1 MASTCLLGWATV
13 DRIYI
18 RDLRARCILGDN
30 PWEREKKQDV
40 VLHLDLGTDTR
51 PAAKSDDLSQ
61 ALDYRAVKKDVL
73 AYVEASDHRLVETL
87 AERVAELCLKHA
99 GAQEVRVRIEK
110 PGALRFARTV
120 GVDITRGHRPP

>member
-1 MASTCLLGWATV
+1 M

-30 PWEREKKQDV
+30 DWEREKKQDI
-40 VLHLDLGTDTR
+40 VLHLDLVTDIR
-51 PAAKSDDLSQ
+51 PAADTDNLDR

-87 AERVAELCLKHA
+87 AEQVAAICLKHEGTREA
-99 GAQEVRVRIEK
+99 RVRIEK

-120 GVDITRGHRPP
+120 GVDITRGRAAP